1 MVRKSAGGR
10 LQVKDVFNMLGGYFE
25 TVNSI
30 IENTSR
36 FATYLAAKETGMS
49 ELQSISA
56 AKEASVNFNRRGS
69 GAMGAVCAQNFYFF
83 FNAAVQGSHNFL
95 GAAKANPGR
104 ASAAIAM
111 WATLGFAYCML
122 TDLLLGDND
131 EYNEIPDY
139 VRQNNVIIPVGEG
152 KYVLLPLSVE
162 LRALYGLGDM
172 SAQYLR
178 GEYKGRS
185 FTADV
190 TGRMMTLLPFSFEA
204 EGSDNWLETAIRVFT
219 PDMFTPITDAYL
231 WNQNFFGKRITG
243 RNEFNKYVPEYH
255 KVTTGTSKA
264 IIKASE
270 RLNSLSGGDY
280 ASKGKLDYALLNPSA
295 VEYLFEQYLGGVGKA
310 IAQCYKTVE
319 GAVTGDVQLRNIPVV
334 SGLTYDTENM
344 VPRNYTNE
352 RYNHYVKEYE
362 EMQSRDRM
370 YRKGL
375 EGGKD
380 LSGNYKSFANSRAYR
395 RYQTTGFYKKAIE
408 SMYDMARLMDG
419 EEKKALYEQ
428 ARKTKEMM
436 INELDKIGDE

>member
-1 MVRKSAGGR
+1 M
-10 LQVKDVFNMLGGYFE
+10 
-25 TVNSI
+25 
-30 IENTSR
+30 
-36 FATYLAAKETGMS
+36 
-49 ELQSISA
+49 
-56 AKEASVNFNRRGS
+56 
-69 GAMGAVCAQNFYFF
+69 
-83 FNAAVQGSHNFL
+83 
-95 GAAKANPGR
+95 
-104 ASAAIAM
+104 
-111 WATLGFAYCML
+111 
-122 TDLLLGDND
+122 
-131 EYNEIPDY
+131 
-139 VRQNNVIIPVGEG
+139 
-152 KYVLLPLSVE
+152 PLSVE

-204 EGSDNWLETAIRVFT
+204 EGSDNWLETAIRIFT

-352 RYNHYVKEYE
+352 RYNHYVKDFE
-362 EMQSRDRM
+362 EIQSRDRM

-395 RYQTTGFYKKAIE
+395 RYQTTSFYKKAIE

-436 INELDKIGDE
+436 INESDKIGDE

>member
-1 MVRKSAGGR
+1 MCFHLV
-10 LQVKDVFNMLGGYFE
+10 L
-25 TVNSI
+25 
-30 IENTSR
+30 SR
-36 FATYLAAKETGMS
+36 M
-49 ELQSISA
+49 
-56 AKEASVNFNRRGS
+56 
-69 GAMGAVCAQNFYFF
+69 
-83 FNAAVQGSHNFL
+83 
-95 GAAKANPGR
+95 
-104 ASAAIAM
+104 
-111 WATLGFAYCML
+111 
-122 TDLLLGDND
+122 
-131 EYNEIPDY
+131 
-139 VRQNNVIIPVGEG
+139 RQTILS
-152 KYVLLPLSVE
+152 KLPLVH
-162 LRALYGLGDM
+162 
-172 SAQYLR
+172 
-178 GEYKGRS
+178 
-185 FTADV
+185 
-190 TGRMMTLLPFSFEA
+190 LPRTIS
-204 EGSDNWLETAIRVFT
+204 
-219 PDMFTPITDAYL
+219 PITEAYL
-231 WNQNFFGKRITG
+231 FNENYFGKRITG

-352 RYNHYVKEYE
+352 RYNHYVKDFE

-395 RYQTTGFYKKAIE
+395 RYQTTSFYKKAIE

>member
-1 MVRKSAGGR
+1 
-10 LQVKDVFNMLGGYFE
+10 
-25 TVNSI
+25 
-30 IENTSR
+30 
-36 FATYLAAKETGMS
+36 
-49 ELQSISA
+49 
-56 AKEASVNFNRRGS
+56 
-69 GAMGAVCAQNFYFF
+69 MGA
-83 FNAAVQGSHNFL
+83 
-95 GAAKANPGR
+95 P
-104 ASAAIAM
+104 
-111 WATLGFAYCML
+111 
-122 TDLLLGDND
+122 
-131 EYNEIPDY
+131 
-139 VRQNNVIIPVGEG
+139 G
-152 KYVLLPLSVE
+152 KYVLLPLPVE
-162 LRALYGLGDM
+162 LRMLFGLGDM
-172 SAQYLR
+172 SAQYTR
-178 GEYKGRS
+178 GEYKGRD
-185 FTADV
+185 FTSDV
-190 TGRMMTLLPFSFEA
+190 MGKLMDVLPLSIESNATDNLVEA
-204 EGSDNWLETAIRVFT
+204 ATRTFT
-219 PDMFTPITDAYL
+219 PDMISPITEAYL
-231 WNQNFFGKRITG
+231 FNENYFGKRITG

-270 RLNSLSGGDY
+270 RLNSLLGGDY